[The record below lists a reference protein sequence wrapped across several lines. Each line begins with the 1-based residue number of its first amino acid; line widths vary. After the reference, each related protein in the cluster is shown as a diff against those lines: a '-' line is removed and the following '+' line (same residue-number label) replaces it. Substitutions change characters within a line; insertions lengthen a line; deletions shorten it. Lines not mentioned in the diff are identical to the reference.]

1 MHAGAR
7 GIPVPSVSIPESLD
21 LRGSAPPRETFQC
34 HMRSRVLTIVFTIV
48 VCCAFTAA
56 VLLVGEL
63 LRRRGAAIGGLK
75 NPDLLTL
82 YAIDGTEDVEA
93 KYTLAVTAGEE
104 VFHEYAVLGKVQI
117 QDAAERS
124 KIVAAFQNAVVWPD
138 SQPPSKCFRPRH
150 ALVAR
155 ENGQTFEFAIC
166 FECRQYR
173 QYGQQRSVYPAISR
187 SAEPVLN
194 RYLQDAGISLAP

>member
-1 MHAGAR
+1 MK
-7 GIPVPSVSIPESLD
+7 
-21 LRGSAPPRETFQC
+21 
-34 HMRSRVLTIVFTIV
+34 SRWLTIVVTIAL
-48 VCCAFTAA
+48 CCAFTAA

-63 LRRRGAAIGGLK
+63 FRRRGAAVSGLQ
-75 NPDLLTL
+75 NPDSLTL
-82 YAIDGTEDVEA
+82 YAIEGTEDVEA

-117 QDAAERS
+117 QDAADRA
-124 KIVAAFQNAVVWPD
+124 KIVAAFQKAVVWPD
-138 SQPPSKCFRPRH
+138 TQPPSKGFRPRH

-173 QYGQQRSVYPAISR
+173 QYGQQRTVYPVISR
-187 SAEPVLN
+187 SAEPLLTKH
-194 RYLQDAGISLAP
+194 LQDAGISLAP